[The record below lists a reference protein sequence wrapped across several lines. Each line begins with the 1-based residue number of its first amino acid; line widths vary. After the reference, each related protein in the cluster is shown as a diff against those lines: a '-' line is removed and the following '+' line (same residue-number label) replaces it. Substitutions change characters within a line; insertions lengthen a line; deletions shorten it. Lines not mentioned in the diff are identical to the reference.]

1 MDCLISMAS
10 LDEPNWLAPCFLM
23 LDLELL
29 FRRLKFL
36 LFEVSRLGTPLLSCE
51 YAYNF
56 LIVPS
61 NRRRCVGS
69 LEIEVAIPCIL
80 HTISMDFQCAFQF
93 DNHQSMPCKVLLDID
108 SEKNS
113 VLNMHICNTIK
124 PPNVD
129 VSLSLN
135 RGINIANDTFPI
147 H

>member
-1 MDCLISMAS
+1 MAS

-29 FRRLKFL
+29 FQRLKFL
-36 LFEVSRLGTPLLSCE
+36 LFEVSRLGAPPLSCE
-51 YAYNF
+51 YAYKF

-80 HTISMDFQCAFQF
+80 HTVSKNFQCTFQF
-93 DNHQSMPCKVLLDID
+93 DNHQSMPCKVLLELD

-113 VLNMHICNTIK
+113 VLNMHICATIK
-124 PPNVD
+124 SPNVD
-129 VSLSLN
+129 VSLNLN
-135 RGINIANDTFPI
+135 RGINIAKDTFPI